1 MNIQEKLAKVE
12 LMFDNLKE
20 FGDTEFSVYEK
31 NYFVEYDEVVKTY
44 RLYVVLDNKMLYPL
58 DTADTD
64 VELAIAVLNLM
75 KEED

>member
-1 MNIQEKLAKVE
+1 MGIQEKLALVG
-12 LMFDNLKE
+12 LMFDNLKVFE
-20 FGDTEFSVYEK
+20 DTEFSVYGK

-44 RLYVVLDNKMLYPL
+44 RLYEVLDKMLHPL